1 MILRGDMDN
10 SSLIARNAAP
20 NRWLPHSVL
29 PAQVVLDEHQR
40 REQPRVL
47 ELHRAELGGDRDPA
61 APAHLR
67 GEGPHPGP
75 HELLQPVHWFLVSE
89 PGLVTVLANVLG
101 NLILLPEMKPRNNL
115 VY

>member
-10 SSLIARNAAP
+10 SLLIARNAAP

-67 GEGPHPGP
+67 PRGPLTGSVCIEDQAMHVITVCIS
-75 HELLQPVHWFLVSE
+75 LQ
-89 PGLVTVLANVLG
+89 
-101 NLILLPEMKPRNNL
+101 
-115 VY
+115 